1 MSIIDTIS
9 FMSSA
14 EAREHLKVN
23 GFDEGSI
30 LETMA
35 EWEEAQNKPAPA
47 PIPTPRHKTTQHTH
61 DDGTT
66 HSHLNTGD
74 HDHDDDD

>member
-9 FMSSA
+9 SMSSS

-23 GFDEGSI
+23 GYDEGSI
-30 LETMA
+30 LEAMT

-47 PIPTPRHKTTQHTH
+47 PIPASRHKTTRHTH

-66 HSHLNTGD
+66 HSHPNTGD
-74 HDHDDDD
+74 HEHDDE